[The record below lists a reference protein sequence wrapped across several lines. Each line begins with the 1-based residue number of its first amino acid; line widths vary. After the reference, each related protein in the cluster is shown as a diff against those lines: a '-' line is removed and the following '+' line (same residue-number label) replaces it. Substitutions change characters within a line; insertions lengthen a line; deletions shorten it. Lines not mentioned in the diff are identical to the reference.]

1 MSQYEAEGSA
11 AASGAPRHNE
21 EKKPGLI
28 DRLASVQLALWLVA
42 ILAVAMALATIIPQK
57 ASVEVYEHALG
68 HFLGPLISK
77 SALRDVYGAWW
88 FIGAFAL
95 LALSLLA
102 CSVRRAGQLFRQHNR
117 VSMVSRSEVEA
128 RPYWSEWRAALES
141 EAAVAALS
149 EGLRKGGY
157 AVSSAQVAQN
167 GAKGLTA
174 RRGPATA
181 WGPVIVHIGLV
192 IVLFGAAYG
201 RLPAHSYRAVADLD
215 PGGFFE
221 VKAGE
226 DRFAIRLLEAGS
238 ERDPEG
244 RPTKFW
250 ARAEILENGEVVKSA
265 TVEPNRPLRH
275 RGVVAVLQSLSS
287 AGFVVEV
294 RKGENKETV
303 PVVFAPDGS
312 VAMLETVRELEDP
325 RWIVFIHNFRAGTEG
340 GEEAPAAQVFVDRS
354 GHLSHNWEQ
363 VGWVGE
369 EGMTLEGVQFRL
381 TPGGQSAQFLLDRD
395 IGVPFVWVGFCIIA
409 LGTLPLVGIR
419 RRAIVALVTAKGDAS
434 TILIGGND
442 SKVEGEVEK
451 ILVGLGAN
459 RTRTEREKILSRSN

>member
-1 MSQYEAEGSA
+1 MSQHEAEGSTTA
-11 AASGAPRHNE
+11 GGAPRYNE
-21 EKKPGLI
+21 EKKPGFV
-28 DRLASVQLALWLVA
+28 DRLASVQLVLWLVA
-42 ILAVAMALATIIPQK
+42 ILAVAMAVATIIPQK
-57 ASVEVYEHALG
+57 ATAEVYDHALG
-68 HFLGPLISK
+68 HFLGPLVFK
-77 SALRDVYGAWW
+77 SALRDVYGSWW

-95 LALSLLA
+95 LTLSLLA
-102 CSVRRAGQLFRQHNR
+102 CSVRRTGQLLRRQDGAA
-117 VSMVSRSEVEA
+117 VVSRSKIEA

-174 RRGPATA
+174 RRGPATMWA
-181 WGPVIVHIGLV
+181 PVIVHIGLA

-201 RLPAHSYRAVADLD
+201 RLPAHSYRAIADLD
-215 PGGFFE
+215 PEESFE
-221 VKAGE
+221 VQTGGDK
-226 DRFAIRLLEAGS
+226 FAIKLLEAGS

-287 AGFVVEV
+287 AGYLVEV
-294 RKGENKETV
+294 RKGENTEMV

-312 VAMLETVRELEDP
+312 VAMLETVRELKDP
-325 RWIVFIHNFRAGTEG
+325 RWIVFVHNFRAAAEG
-340 GEEAPAAQVFVDRS
+340 GEVAPAAQVFVDRS

-369 EGMTLEGVQFRL
+369 EGLTLDDVEFRL
-381 TPGGQSAQFLLDRD
+381 TPGGQAAQFLLDRD
-395 IGVPFVWVGFCIIA
+395 IGVPFVWVGFCIVT
-409 LGTLPLVGIR
+409 LGALPLVGIR
-419 RRAIVALVTAKGDAS
+419 RRAIVALIAARGGAS
-434 TILIGGND
+434 TILIGGSD
-442 SKVEGEVEK
+442 PRVEGDVERV
-451 ILVGLGAN
+451 LVGLGAN
-459 RTRTEREKILSRSN
+459 VTRTDREKALTRSS